1 MGESPS
7 ERELIPGIRNF
18 MNSCEDQLVLDEI
31 PTPWGRPDIIL
42 VNTDGPID
50 RNLIPL
56 SRSDLSLASLISSS
70 GPLSR
75 ASIAR
80 RSGLTEE
87 YLSHIIDRLVSR
99 GAVSDRG
106 GVVRASVKPRL
117 FGDITAIEV
126 KTRDWTSGLRQA
138 KRYRT
143 FADEVFLFL
152 GRKIR
157 GMDYSI
163 FRRDGI
169 GLGFVG
175 SNPSIAIPSV
185 DTSGENVEFA
195 RRLVEENILRALS
208 IGRHS

>member
-18 MNSCEDQLVLDEI
+18 MNSGEDQLVLDEI